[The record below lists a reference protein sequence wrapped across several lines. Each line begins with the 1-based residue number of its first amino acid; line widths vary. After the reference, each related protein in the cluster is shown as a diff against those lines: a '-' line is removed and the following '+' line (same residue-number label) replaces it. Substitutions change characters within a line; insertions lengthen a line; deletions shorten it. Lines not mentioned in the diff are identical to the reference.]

1 MKLFRLYL
9 VVALAGLTVYT
20 LVVGFQSGG
29 DIRVMMLGR
38 TPCNH

>member
-20 LVVGFQSGG
+20 LVVGFQPDS

-38 TPCNH
+38 ARCNH